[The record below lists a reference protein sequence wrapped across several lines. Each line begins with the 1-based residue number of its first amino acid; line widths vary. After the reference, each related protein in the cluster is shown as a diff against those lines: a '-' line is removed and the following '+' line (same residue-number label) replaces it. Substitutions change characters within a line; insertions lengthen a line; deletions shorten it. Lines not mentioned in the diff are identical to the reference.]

1 MQINSHYPR
10 ARADWS
16 RKSGTPQVRPQS
28 HDLHLD
34 GLRAS
39 LDPLLGVLAS
49 QYLGPLQTPPRG
61 RRQRTSGNETASEKN
76 QQLAD
81 ARALRLTP
89 QSTVPK
95 YLPAGSVRDNASSE
109 PEGIK
114 GSTFFY
120 ILRTSTIPG
129 LSTSRRGIHLILS
142 MEGHSNARSSLGA
155 HPPPARSD
163 GLRNAL
169 GPYHFLSFHRL
180 HNQHQALEPQAVRE
194 VFGTSRARVNTDCMQ
209 SRGASNL
216 RMFTPRGHRIPLHCN
231 GKQRPLRLRV
241 CKLKC

>member
-1 MQINSHYPR
+1 MSGPCASRRSQRHRRTYQPKALEITPLAKRKASR
-10 ARADWS
+10 AQHFSTSCAPARC
-16 RKSGTPQVRPQS
+16 
-28 HDLHLD
+28 
-34 GLRAS
+34 
-39 LDPLLGVLAS
+39 
-49 QYLGPLQTPPRG
+49 QT
-61 RRQRTSGNETASEKN
+61 S
-76 QQLAD
+76 QLAVG
-81 ARALRLTP
+81 AF
-89 QSTVPK
+89 
-95 YLPAGSVRDNASSE
+95 ASSSAW
-109 PEGIK
+109 K
-114 GSTFFY
+114 
-120 ILRTSTIPG
+120 
-129 LSTSRRGIHLILS
+129 
-142 MEGHSNARSSLGA
+142 GHSSARSSLGA

>member
-10 ARADWS
+10 ARADWF
-16 RKSGTPQVRPQS
+16 RKSGTPPVRPQS

-39 LDPLLGVLAS
+39 PDPPHGDLAS

-61 RRQRTSGNETASEKN
+61 RRQRTQETKRPRKKLSNQPMPGPFASRHSQRHRSTYQPKALEITPLAKRKASRA
-76 QQLAD
+76 QHFSTSCAPARCRTSQLAVG
-81 ARALRLTP
+81 AF
-89 QSTVPK
+89 
-95 YLPAGSVRDNASSE
+95 ASSSAWKA
-109 PEGIK
+109 IA
-114 GSTFFY
+114 T
-120 ILRTSTIPG
+120 
-129 LSTSRRGIHLILS
+129 
-142 MEGHSNARSSLGA
+142 LGA
-155 HPPPARSD
+155 HPPPARSN

-180 HNQHQALEPQAVRE
+180 HNQPQALEPQAVRE

-231 GKQRPLRLRV
+231 GKQRPFRLRV